1 MIRGIDKL
9 SQDQAISKWQVV
21 GLEQISGQALAFSDE
36 AIAAEREALDMVRSS
51 FGVEYEARV
60 WKTPLPVGAVEVR
73 VFVRPVGKHPDS
85 DR

>member
-51 FGVEYEARV
+51 FGVEYLEDATSCRGGRSPSLRAASRE
-60 WKTPLPVGAVEVR
+60 TPGQR
-73 VFVRPVGKHPDS
+73 
-85 DR
+85 